1 MAKQISSPLIT
12 AFNRIGSLGASAKM
26 SKRLQSDFAG
36 FLNFIEVERIK
47 LEKDVL
53 PSNAKIKR
61 LANLNIATTFGRP
74 TNLLS
79 SLASGALD
87 VGGFLG
93 NMFPDKRKQTSKTK
107 TPEVKTP
114 KPTVNG
120 PKLKFGGIRALGVV
134 NAVFAGLD
142 FATGLQEG
150 ESVGKAAA
158 GAGGSL
164 AGSLLGG
171 AIGQAL
177 IPIPGVGFVIGS
189 MAGGFLGGYA
199 ADRAVETGEG
209 LLQQKQKERLKA
221 QEIKQKTLAARQT
234 PFLDVMNRFDAAVS
248 KFENFASGFS
258 LETNEDIGPGT
269 ETDSISAGQSEV
281 GSGVQDGATTGD
293 YPGFDNV
300 ERVAPFVT
308 GSISDYPGAQFGAPR
323 RGRQLHAGQDIK
335 DQKAGD
341 PVLAAMAGTVIE
353 VGRGARWQ
361 NGGGASQTITIKHK
375 DGSMTRYVHVMS
387 NVSPGAEVKTGQKI
401 GTISPADV
409 WSSAGFPHLHF
420 ELYNTSGKLID
431 PRPFLRTAPKTP
443 SIAPIKKGTG
453 VSSSS
458 QGQSK
463 NNNFTAEDLM
473 SAPSLTIGDSIAKGI
488 RDQTGSAGT
497 AQSGANPAQVLDMLK
512 NQNLKGKL
520 LKLSSGISNNTSDLA
535 SVREQL
541 KYAQSQGA
549 KGVQL
554 MGTSVD
560 RGDLAGLNP
569 KLQALAKEFPGFVQF
584 TGGFNAADQIHPNY
598 AKYNEK
604 MQSMLKGGVSP
615 GMGGPSV
622 DVSKIETKTLENLRK
637 MEYYPTYNQA
647 QSSMTIVPI
656 AVGSN
661 GQQKPVV
668 VSAGGGVKENTIV
681 FAPPSSGEIASEL
694 LKTMLLTNLSA
705 S

>member
-1 MAKQISSPLIT
+1 MAKQVSSPLIT
-12 AFNRIGSLGASAKM
+12 AFNKIGSLGASAKM
-26 SKRLQSDFAG
+26 SKRLQSDFTG

-47 LEKDVL
+47 LEKDEL

-93 NMFPDKRKQTSKTK
+93 NMFPDKRKQTPKTK

-114 KPTVNG
+114 KPTVKG

-177 IPIPGVGFVIGS
+177 IPIPGVGFIIGS
-189 MAGGFLGGYA
+189 TAGGFLGGYA

-209 LLQQKQKERLKA
+209 LLQQKQKEKLKA
-221 QEIKQKTLAARQT
+221 QEIKQKTLAAKQT

-248 KFENFASGFS
+248 KFESFASGFS

-269 ETDSISAGQSEV
+269 ETDTTYVRKDEV
-281 GSGVQDGATTGD
+281 NSGTQDEATTGD

-308 GSISDYPGAQFGAPR
+308 GSISDYLGAQFGAPR
-323 RGRQLHAGQDIK
+323 DGGVHGGQDIK
-335 DQKAGD
+335 DQNIGD
-341 PVLAAMAGTVIE
+341 PVLAAMAGTVTS
-353 VGRGARWQ
+353 VYPVSRFRR
-361 NGGGASQTITIKHK
+361 GGGMSQGIEIKHK
-375 DGSMTRYVHVMS
+375 DGTYTRYVHVIA
-387 NVSPGAEVKTGQKI
+387 NVGVGAEVKTGQQIAK
-401 GTISPADV
+401 ISPDDYA
-409 WSSAGFPHLHF
+409 STAGFPHLHF
-420 ELYNTSGKLID
+420 ELRNSKRQVLD

-443 SIAPIKKGTG
+443 SIAPIKKGTPT
-453 VSSSS
+453 SSS
-458 QGQSK
+458 QAQSK
-463 NNNFTAEDLM
+463 DNKFTAEDLM

-488 RDQTGSAGT
+488 KDQTGSAGT

-541 KYAQSQGA
+541 RYAQSQGA

-622 DVSKIETKTLENLRK
+622 DVSQIETKTLENLRK

-668 VSAGGGVKENTIV
+668 ISGGGGGRENTVI

>member
-1 MAKQISSPLIT
+1 MAKQVSSPLIT
-12 AFNRIGSLGASAKM
+12 AFNKIGSLGASAKM
-26 SKRLQSDFAG
+26 SKRLQSDFTG
-36 FLNFIEVERIK
+36 FLNFIEVQRIQ
-47 LEKDVL
+47 LEKDEL

-61 LANLNIATTFGRP
+61 LASLNIASTFGKP

-87 VGGFLG
+87 VGEFLG
-93 NMFPDKRKQTSKTK
+93 NMFPDKRKQTLKPK

-114 KPTVNG
+114 KPTVKG

-134 NAVFAGLD
+134 NALFAGLD

-177 IPIPGVGFVIGS
+177 IPIPGVGFIIGS
-189 MAGGFLGGYA
+189 AAGGFLGGYA
-199 ADRAVETGEG
+199 ADRAAEAGQG

-221 QEIKQKTLAARQT
+221 QEIRQKTLAARQT

-248 KFENFASGFS
+248 KFESFASGFS

-269 ETDSISAGQSEV
+269 ETDTLSVDQSEV

-308 GSISDYPGAQFGAPR
+308 GQISTYGGAQFGAAR
-323 RGRQLHAGQDIK
+323 SGGRVHAGQDISG
-335 DQKAGD
+335 QKVGD
-341 PVLAAMAGTVIE
+341 PVLAAMAGTVTKI
-353 VGRGARWQ
+353 GTGARWQ
-361 NGGGASQTITIKHK
+361 NGGGTSQTIEIKHK
-375 DGSMTRYVHVMS
+375 DGSITRYVHVMANIS
-387 NVSPGAEVKTGQKI
+387 QGAEVKTGQKI

-409 WSSAGFPHLHF
+409 WSSDGFPHLHF

-443 SIAPIKKGTG
+443 SIAPIKKGTPT
-453 VSSSS
+453 SSS
-458 QGQSK
+458 QAQSK
-463 NNNFTAEDLM
+463 DNKFTAEDLM

-488 RDQTGSAGT
+488 RDQTGSEGT

-535 SVREQL
+535 TVREQL
-541 KYAQSQGA
+541 RYAQSQGA

-584 TGGFNAADQIHPNY
+584 TGGFNAADQIHPDY
-598 AKYNEK
+598 SKYNQK
-604 MQSMLKGGVSP
+604 MQSMLKSGVSP

-622 DVSKIETKTLENLRK
+622 DVSQIETKTLENLRK

-647 QSSMTIVPI
+647 QSSMTIVPV
-656 AVGSN
+656 AVGTN

>member
-1 MAKQISSPLIT
+1 MAKQISSPLV
-12 AFNRIGSLGASAKM
+12 ASFNRIGSLGASAKM
-26 SKRLQSDFAG
+26 AKKLQSDFSG
-36 FLNFIEVERIK
+36 FLNFIEVQRIQ
-47 LEKDVL
+47 LEKDEL
-53 PSNAKIKR
+53 PSDRKIKA
-61 LANLNIATTFGRP
+61 LATLNIASTFGKP
-74 TNLLS
+74 TSLLN

-87 VGGFLG
+87 VAGFLG
-93 NMFPDKRKQTSKTK
+93 NSFPQ
-107 TPEVKTP
+107 KTP
-114 KPTVNG
+114 KGATPPKPVVKG
-120 PKLKFGGIRALGVV
+120 PKLKLGGIRALGVV
-134 NAVFAGLD
+134 NALFAGLD

-171 AIGQAL
+171 AIGQTL

-199 ADRAVETGEG
+199 ADRVVEATSGETG
-209 LLQQKQKERLKA
+209 LKQKQKERLKS
-221 QEIKQKTLAARQT
+221 QEEKQKSLAASKT
-234 PFLDVMNRFDAAVS
+234 PFSDIMDSFDIAVS
-248 KFENFASGFS
+248 KFENFAYGFS

-269 ETDSISAGQSEV
+269 ETDSVSANQNEV
-281 GSGVQDGATTGD
+281 GPGVQDGATTGD

-308 GSISDYPGAQFGAPR
+308 GSISDYPGAQFGASR
-323 RGRQLHAGQDIK
+323 NGGRVHAGQDIK

-341 PVLAAMAGTVIE
+341 PVLAAMAGTVTKI
-353 VGRGARWQ
+353 GKGARWQ
-361 NGGGASQTITIKHK
+361 NGGGTSQTIEIKHK
-375 DGSMTRYVHVMS
+375 DGSITRYVHVMA
-387 NVSPGAEVKTGQKI
+387 NVSQGAEVKTGQKI
-401 GTISPADV
+401 GTVSPADV
-409 WSSAGFPHLHF
+409 WSSEGFPHLHF

-453 VSSSS
+453 ISSSS
-458 QGQSK
+458 QAQSK
-463 NNNFTAEDLM
+463 DNKFTAEDLM

-488 RDQTGSAGT
+488 KDQTGSAGT
-497 AQSGANPAQVLDMLK
+497 AQVGANPAQVLDMLK

-520 LKLSSGISNNTSDLA
+520 VKLSSGISNDTSDLA
-535 SVREQL
+535 TVREQL

-560 RGDLAGLNP
+560 RGDLAGMNP

-604 MQSMLKGGVSP
+604 MQSMLKSSVSG

-622 DVSKIETKTLENLRK
+622 EASQIETKTLENLRK
-637 MEYYPTYNQA
+637 MQYYPTYNQA
-647 QSSMTIVPI
+647 QSSVTIVPI

-661 GQQKPVV
+661 NQQKPVV
-668 VSAGGGVKENTIV
+668 ISGGSGGKQGETVV
-681 FAPPSSGEIASEL
+681 LPGPSSGEIVNQL
-694 LKTMLLTNLSA
+694 FKTMLLTNLSG